1 MLKCRAAEMP
11 SYGAIPRNSG
21 AVVTLGD
28 SLTEGW
34 THVILQGGGNELN
47 FSDLGWPNV
56 SAEEIIAGYEEIRT
70 RVHAKGLKILG
81 GTLTPF
87 KGFQDFWTPVR
98 EAKREAINDWIRNSQ
113 AFDGVTDFDAAL
125 RDPDDPERLHPVFD
139 SGDHGHLNDAGYAV
153 MAFEAESELINL
165 RGGPW

>member
-1 MLKCRAAEMP
+1 MITICMVLRKIAKCQGAGGAEERLQASKIPQACHVEMP
-11 SYGAIPRNSG
+11 SCGNAELRC
-21 AVVTLGD
+21 D
-28 SLTEGW
+28 SSEFGCGG
-34 THVILQGGGNELN
+34 HV
-47 FSDLGWPNV
+47 
-56 SAEEIIAGYEEIRT
+56 R
-70 RVHAKGLKILG
+70 GL
-81 GTLTPF
+81 PH
-87 KGFQDFWTPVR
+87 R
-98 EAKREAINDWIRNSQ
+98 RMEAINDWIRNSQ